1 MRLCQ
6 FLSGLLQTFILAA
19 DQKTPVLAEFL
30 MELVKDTRLYMM
42 LFVRY
47 RTNFGLRKAGGV
59 ASGPCVTFLECLQL
73 AYCVEKLFFGS
84 CRKNSSLIEG
94 FNNFRYG
101 RIPKPSLN
109 LTMSR

>member
-6 FLSGLLQTFILAA
+6 FLSGLLQTLILAA

-30 MELVKDTRLYMM
+30 MELVKNTRLHMM

-59 ASGPCVTFLECLQL
+59 ASGPCVTFPECLQL
-73 AYCVEKLFFGS
+73 AHYCISPVSACMVGLV
-84 CRKNSSLIEG
+84 
-94 FNNFRYG
+94 
-101 RIPKPSLN
+101 
-109 LTMSR
+109 